1 MGVLGRLRMRTLLD
15 PESVAR
21 GLRRMAGEI
30 VERHAGA
37 PDLVLIAIRRGGIAV
52 ARALARWLVELEQH
66 EAPVGSVDI
75 TLYRDDTSTALP
87 NPRIGP
93 SDIPCSLV
101 NRHVILV
108 DDVLYTGRT
117 VRAAIDAVMDYGRPR
132 LIELAVLVDR
142 NGREL
147 PIQANYFLKAEVID
161 AQERIDVFEDSSGLS
176 ALIQA
181 KSAASLPPFA
191 PPNAAGRP

>member
-1 MGVLGRLRMRTLLD
+1 MRTLLD

-21 GLRRMAGEI
+21 GMRRMAAEI

-37 PDLVLIAIRRGGIAV
+37 SDLVLVAIRRGGLAV
-52 ARALARWLVELEQH
+52 ANALSDCLGELASP
-66 EAPVGSVDI
+66 APPLGSLDI
-75 TLYRDDTSTALP
+75 TLYRDDASTALP

-93 SDIPCSLV
+93 SQIPCSLDG
-101 NRHVILV
+101 RHVILV

-132 LIELAVLVDR
+132 LIELLVLVDR

-147 PIQANYFLKAEVID
+147 PIQANYALSSEIVNSD
-161 AQERIDVFEDSSGLS
+161 ERIDVFANS
-176 ALIQA
+176 AGISAVVQA
-181 KSAASLPPFA
+181 KGSPTIPPGA
-191 PPNAAGRP
+191 LRPEVP

>member
-1 MGVLGRLRMRTLLD
+1 MRTLLD

-37 PDLVLIAIRRGGIAV
+37 PDLVLVAIRRGGVAV
-52 ARALARWLVELEQH
+52 ASALSRWLNELEGHQV
-66 EAPVGSVDI
+66 PLGSLDI
-75 TLYRDDTSTALP
+75 TLYRDDASTSLP

-93 SDIPCSLV
+93 SEIPGSLEG
-101 NRHVILV
+101 RHVILV

-147 PIQANYFLKAEVID
+147 PIQASYALKNETVAD
-161 AQERIDVFEDSSGLS
+161 DERVDVFEGSNGLHAVVQPKSSPS
-176 ALIQA
+176 I
-181 KSAASLPPFA
+181 LPGA
-191 PPNAAGRP
+191 PPPEVP

>member
-1 MGVLGRLRMRTLLD
+1 MRTLLD
-15 PESVAR
+15 PDSVAR

-37 PDLVLIAIRRGGIAV
+37 PDLVLVAVRRGGIAV
-52 ARALARWLVELEQH
+52 ARALAAWLKELEGH
-66 EAPVGSVDI
+66 EPPLGSVDI
-75 TLYRDDTSTALP
+75 TLYRDDASTALP

-93 SDIPCSLV
+93 SEIPCSLDGK
-101 NRHVILV
+101 HVLLV

-117 VRAAIDAVMDYGRPR
+117 IRAAIDAVMDYGRPR

-147 PIQANYFLKAEVID
+147 PIAANYFLKTETVNSD
-161 AQERIDVFEDSSGLS
+161 ERIDVFEDAAGLS
-176 ALIQA
+176 ALVQTKNAPSI
-181 KSAASLPPFA
+181 PPFA
-191 PPNAAGRP
+191 PRPAREGSP

>member
-1 MGVLGRLRMRTLLD
+1 MRTLLD
-15 PESVAR
+15 PGSVAR

-37 PDLVLIAIRRGGIAV
+37 PDLVLVAIRRGGISV
-52 ARALARWLVELEQH
+52 ANALKHWLNELEQH
-66 EAPVGSVDI
+66 PAPLGSLDI
-75 TLYRDDTSTALP
+75 TLYRDDAGTSLP

-93 SDIPCSLV
+93 SVIPCSLEG
-101 NRHVILV
+101 RHVILV

-147 PIQANYFLKAEVID
+147 PIQASYSLKTETVEND
-161 AQERIDVFEDSSGLS
+161 ERIDVVENSTGIF
-176 ALIQA
+176 AVVQA
-181 KSAASLPPFA
+181 KSSPTIPPGA
-191 PPNAAGRP
+191 PRPEGS

>member
-1 MGVLGRLRMRTLLD
+1 MRTLLD

-30 VERHAGA
+30 IERHAGA
-37 PDLVLIAIRRGGIAV
+37 PDLVLVAIRRGGLAV
-52 ARALARWLVELEQH
+52 AAALAHWLGELEPH
-66 EAPVGSVDI
+66 APLLGSLDI
-75 TLYRDDTSTALP
+75 TLYRDDASTALP

-93 SDIPCSLV
+93 SQIPGSLEG
-101 NRHVILV
+101 RHVILV

-147 PIQANYFLKAEVID
+147 PIQASYALKTETLQPD
-161 AQERIDVFEDSSGLS
+161 ERIDVFENS
-176 ALIQA
+176 AGIHAVVQA
-181 KSAASLPPFA
+181 KGSPTIPPGAA
-191 PPNAAGRP
+191 RPEVQ

>member
-1 MGVLGRLRMRTLLD
+1 MRTLLD

-37 PDLVLIAIRRGGIAV
+37 SDLVLVAIRRGGIAV
-52 ARALARWLVELEQH
+52 ASALNHWLGELEQH
-66 EAPVGSVDI
+66 SPPLGSLDI
-75 TLYRDDTSTALP
+75 TLYRDDASTALP

-93 SDIPCSLV
+93 SQIPCSLDG
-101 NRHVILV
+101 RHVILV

-117 VRAAIDAVMDYGRPR
+117 VRAAIDALMDYGRPR

-147 PIQANYFLKAEVID
+147 PIQADYALKTETVNGD
-161 AQERIDVFEDSSGLS
+161 ERIDVFENS
-176 ALIQA
+176 AGIHAVVQA
-181 KSAASLPPFA
+181 KSSPTIPPGA
-191 PPNAAGRP
+191 PRPEVP

>member
-1 MGVLGRLRMRTLLD
+1 MRTLLD

-37 PDLVLIAIRRGGIAV
+37 SDLVLVAIRRGGLAV
-52 ARALARWLVELEQH
+52 ASALRDWLSELEGH
-66 EAPVGSVDI
+66 SPPLGSLDI
-75 TLYRDDTSTALP
+75 TLYRDDASTALP

-93 SDIPCSLV
+93 SEIPCSLDG
-101 NRHVILV
+101 RHVILV

-117 VRAAIDAVMDYGRPR
+117 VRAAIDALMDYGRPR
-132 LIELAVLVDR
+132 LVELLVLVDR

-147 PIQANYFLKAEVID
+147 PIQADYVLKTEAVRND
-161 AQERIDVFEDSSGLS
+161 ERIDVFANTNGIHAVVQEKSSPT
-176 ALIQA
+176 I
-181 KSAASLPPFA
+181 PPGA
-191 PPNAAGRP
+191 PRPEVK